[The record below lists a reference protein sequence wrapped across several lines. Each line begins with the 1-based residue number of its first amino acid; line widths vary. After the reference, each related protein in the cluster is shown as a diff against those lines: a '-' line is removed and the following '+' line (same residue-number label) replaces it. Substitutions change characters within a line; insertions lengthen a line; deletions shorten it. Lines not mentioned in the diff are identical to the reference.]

1 MTDVLIQKHRLAD
14 IDPAPLVH
22 RARGVDPEVVQ
33 AASLIFEH
41 VRRDRDGALRELTKR
56 FDGADLEDPF
66 LSREDWD
73 AGAEACPPAVRDAIR
88 GNLERIRA
96 FHARQVGGEDVV
108 EVAPG
113 VTLGRRP
120 VPYDAV
126 GCYVPGGR
134 ASYPSSVLMTVLP
147 AVLAGVPRIVVATPP
162 RRDGSIDVA
171 VLFAA
176 REAGATHVLRAG
188 GAQAIAALTL
198 GTPAVPAVDA
208 IVGPG
213 NAYVTAAKR
222 MSAEVV
228 HTDAPAG
235 PSELLVLA
243 DQTARPR
250 PIALDLVAQAEH
262 DPDAQ
267 VLLVTDHAPLADAV
281 AAELEALVP
290 AAARREVVEASLRD
304 HGLLLVAD
312 DWDAACSFAERYAA
326 EHLEIHSRDPRADMA
341 RVRRAGSVFLGPH
354 SPVPLGDYG
363 SGTNHVL
370 PTMGFARLRGGLSV
384 DDFRTW
390 VTWQEVTPEGLA
402 AIGDDVAVLADAEGL
417 HGHAEAVRARMEGR
431 A

>member
-1 MTDVLIQKHRLAD
+1 MVEIQRHRLAD
-14 IDPAPLVH
+14 IDPTPLLH
-22 RARGVDPEVVQ
+22 RAQDVDPQLMQ
-33 AASLIFEH
+33 AVGLIIEH
-41 VRRDRDGALRELTKR
+41 VRRDRDAALRELTKR

-66 LSREDWD
+66 LSTKEWIE
-73 AGAEACPPAVRDAIR
+73 GADQCPPEVQAAIR
-88 GNLERIRA
+88 GNLERIKA
-96 FHARQVGGEDVV
+96 FHARQVGGEDVF
-108 EVAPG
+108 EVTPG

-120 VPYDAV
+120 VPYPAV

-134 ASYPSSVLMTVLP
+134 ASYPSSVLMTVVP
-147 AVLAGVPRIVVATPP
+147 AVLAGVPRIVVTTPP
-162 RRDGSIDVA
+162 GRDGSVDPS

-176 REAGATHVLRAG
+176 REAGATHILRAG
-188 GAQAIAALTL
+188 GAQAIAALSL
-198 GTPAVPAVDA
+198 GTPRIPAVDA

-235 PSELLVLA
+235 PSELLLLA
-243 DQTARPR
+243 DKTATAR
-250 PIALDLVAQAEH
+250 PIALDLIAQAEH

-281 AAELEALVP
+281 QAELDALVP
-290 AAARREVVEASLRD
+290 GAPRREVIEASLRD
-304 HGLLLVAD
+304 HGALLVAD
-312 DWDAACSFAERYAA
+312 SWDQACGFADAYAA
-326 EHLEIHSRDPRADMA
+326 EHLEIHSRDPHADLA
-341 RVRRAGSVFLGPH
+341 RVPRAGSVFLGPH

-390 VTWQEVTPEGLA
+390 VTWQEATREGLA
-402 AIGDDVAVLADAEGL
+402 AIAPDVMALADAEGL
-417 HGHAEAVRARMEGR
+417 HGHAEAVRARVEGR